1 MVQIYPLSLAQ
12 FFDLTEVQVG
22 NFTLPDSRQFD
33 MTGGGEILDASLGS
47 RLWRGEVTL
56 VPQTHKA
63 QLGIEAL
70 IEVLMEPGA
79 SFFAYDKRGAYPAA
93 DPTGS
98 ILGAS
103 TPTLDAVQSS
113 GREVRVAGLPSGYTL
128 TRGDQLAFAYSSAPT
143 RYALHR
149 VVDGDAAAGAGK
161 VTVEVTPPVR
171 AGYTVASAVTLIK
184 PAMLAKITPG
194 SYRPS
199 MGGVGRLST
208 GVTFGFTQTLRG

>member
-1 MVQIYPLSLAQ
+1 MVQTYPLTLAQ
-12 FFDLTEVQVG
+12 FFDLTDIQTE
-22 NFTLPDSRQFD
+22 NFTLTDSRQFD
-33 MTGGGEILDASLGS
+33 TTGGGEILDASLGS
-47 RLWRGEVTL
+47 RLWQGELTL
-56 VPQTHKA
+56 VPKTHKSQA
-63 QLGIEAL
+63 QIEAL

-79 SFFAYDKRGAYPAA
+79 SFFAYDKRNAYPAA

-103 TPTLDAVQSS
+103 APTLDLILSAN
-113 GREVRVAGLPSGYTL
+113 REVRIAGIPIGYVVTG
-128 TRGDQLAFAYSSAPT
+128 GDQIAFAYGSSPT

-149 VVDGDAAAGAGK
+149 VVVGDVAGSLGK

-171 AGYTVASAVTLIK
+171 AGYTLAAAVVLVK
-184 PAMLAKITPG
+184 PSMLAKILPG

-208 GVTFGFTQTLRG
+208 GVTFGFSQTLRG